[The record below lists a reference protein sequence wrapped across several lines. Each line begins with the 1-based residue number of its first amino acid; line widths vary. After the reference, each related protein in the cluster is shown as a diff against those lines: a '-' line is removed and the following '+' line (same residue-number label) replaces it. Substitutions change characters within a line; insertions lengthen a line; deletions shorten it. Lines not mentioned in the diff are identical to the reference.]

1 MRRVSSLTLPS
12 LRSWQ
17 EAAFVFS
24 EPVCASQYRLAGIVR
39 PISHTCRLNDAKLV
53 CIIKFGCVEVHVTSL
68 LHNN

>member
-1 MRRVSSLTLPS
+1 MRRASSLTLPS

-39 PISHTCRLNDAKLV
+39 PINFTCKLNDSKLV
-53 CIIKFGCVEVHVTSL
+53 CIINFGCVEVHVTAVT
-68 LHNN
+68 